1 MVQKVGTL
9 ANEDLIGTSGND
21 ILDGRIGTHRM
32 YGLAGDDQ
40 LFGGSGKDLL
50 DGGAGADLMAGG
62 AGDDLYRVDNVNDVV
77 VELAGAGVDTVEA
90 SIEGKARPCN
100 ARTRLV
106 MCTTHSEWD
115 NEIQDTRPRLS
126 RSHGW

>member
-1 MVQKVGTL
+1 MAMVQKVGTL

-50 DGGAGADLMAGG
+50 DGGAGADLMVGG

-77 VELAGAGVDTVEA
+77 VELAGAGVDTRRSLDRGQSQALQCANPACDV
-90 SIEGKARPCN
+90 
-100 ARTRLV
+100 
-106 MCTTHSEWD
+106 H
-115 NEIQDTRPRLS
+115 DTF
-126 RSHGW
+126 GVGQ